1 MKKAESGFTLIELI
15 VVILILGIL
24 AATAL
29 PRYAQMQAEAR
40 IAKMNGALA
49 AIKSGAMLAHA
60 QLLVRNNPADFTGNP
75 VGNFDVNLEGVDVVF
90 VNGYPS
96 AASIAA
102 VAGVTNVAPTPDF
115 VINTAGV
122 VTTITPDAG
131 HAACSVTYTQAA
143 ASNTLPTYGA
153 AGLTVANC
161 D

>member
-49 AIKSGAMLAHA
+49 AIKAGAMLAHA
-60 QLLVRNNPADFTGNP
+60 QLLVRNNAADFTGNP
-75 VGNFDVNLEGVDVVF
+75 AGAFDVNLEGVDVVF
-90 VNGYPS
+90 AFGYPN

-102 VAGVTNVAPTPDF
+102 VAGVTSVAPTPDF
-115 VINTAGV
+115 VINVAAP
-122 VTTITPDAG
+122 VTTFTPDAG
-131 HAACSVTYTQAA
+131 HAACAVTYTQAA
-143 ASNTLPTYGA
+143 ASNTLPTYNA

>member
-49 AIKSGAMLAHA
+49 AIKAGAMLAHA
-60 QLLVRNNPADFTGNP
+60 QLLVRNNAADFTGNP
-75 VGNFDVNLEGVDVVF
+75 AGAFDVNLEGVDVVF
-90 VNGYPS
+90 ANGYPN
-96 AASIAA
+96 AATIAP
-102 VAGVTNVAPTPDF
+102 VAGVTSVVPTPDF
-115 VINTAGV
+115 VIATAGT
-122 VTTITPDAG
+122 VTTITPDAA
-131 HAACSVTYTQAA
+131 HAACSVTYTQAPG
-143 ASNTLPTYGA
+143 SNTLPAYSG